1 MMSPGTDWTWS
12 RKNEQVDKSAVPLEH
27 CKEHAWNDPQLD
39 TCGWELKPSSPQ
51 NSLQAV

>member
-1 MMSPGTDWTWS
+1 MSPGTDWTWS

-39 TCGWELKPSSPQ
+39 TSWSYILGKDPLSTE
-51 NSLQAV
+51 